1 MKRASLLFVL
11 LSFLIVLSSCNI
23 FNSNTPG
30 GQAKVTTRV
39 NIVDPY
45 GNKLIVSGNINSYP
59 IKADKDGAYI
69 EAKINSVE
77 KYSFDKSESI
87 LNVMEVQCYPIKSDK
102 DGAYIEAKINSVEKY
117 SFDKSES
124 ILNVMEV
131 QSVDF
136 DGKSVNITLGK
147 KNVRDVALCRTAD
160 GYLMFYAYGYGDT
173 PNFQIWLKDRLA
185 GTSIV
190 DLNKDQVLL
199 AGGWIAGVGK
209 GRGIIGL
216 NRNPNEIYAKL
227 QIPAS
232 SAPRIERVEIISVK

>member
-45 GNKLIVSGNINSYP
+45 GNKLIVSGSINSYP
-59 IKADKDGAYI
+59 IKA
-69 EAKINSVE
+69 
-77 KYSFDKSESI
+77 
-87 LNVMEVQCYPIKSDK
+87 DK

-173 PNFQIWLKDRLA
+173 PSFQIWLKDRLA

-209 GRGIIGL
+209 GRGITGL

-227 QIPAS
+227 QILAS

>member
-59 IKADKDGAYI
+59 IK
-69 EAKINSVE
+69 
-77 KYSFDKSESI
+77 
-87 LNVMEVQCYPIKSDK
+87 SDK

-136 DGKSVNITLGK
+136 DGRSVNITLGK

>member
-59 IKADKDGAYI
+59 IKA
-69 EAKINSVE
+69 
-77 KYSFDKSESI
+77 
-87 LNVMEVQCYPIKSDK
+87 DK